1 MEGDLSL
8 LSIPDLLQMICLG
21 GYSRDIHLFEGQTQ
35 IGVIAIRN
43 GRVDRCFGY
52 GTWGEAA
59 FFKLVNMRRGR
70 YKVNEAQDMSASD
83 ATLTAYS
90 WQELLMEAARQQ
102 DEALRAAQVAEASSG
117 RVIPFPTPHA
127 AGATTL
133 DASGATGAAMLRDSS
148 SGSSLDFDF
157 SPMFDSGLSSIPGG
171 TPGSGVFPISGL
183 SSTSPSSPAPA
194 PLSPSPVAPPLAN
207 VPASPVSASPAA
219 TPRAKSDTGRHTLP
233 IPPATPRAKSDTGR
247 HTLPI
252 PETPRAHSDT
262 GRHSPFTA
270 APRAKTD
277 TGPLHPRAKT
287 DTGQNVPVA
296 VATLIGSA
304 PAAAPPPAAP
314 PPPVASA
321 PPAVEPPVTAAPTAA
336 PAPPVASA
344 PPAPADVASSGGAD
358 SAAEDVMHLL
368 QEATACYLR
377 RDLARAEALLQKC
390 LELRPG
396 DKRAL
401 QNLDRIRRKKPQ

>member
-35 IGVIAIRN
+35 LGVIAIRN

-52 GTWGEAA
+52 GAWGEAA
-59 FFKLVNMRRGR
+59 FFKLVNLRRGR
-70 YKVNEAQDMSASD
+70 YKVNDAQDMSASD

-102 DEALRAAQVAEASSG
+102 DEAARAVQVAGAMSG

-127 AGATTL
+127 GGGSGAASSS
-133 DASGATGAAMLRDSS
+133 DGSGASGASLFSS
-148 SGSSLDFDF
+148 AELNFDF
-157 SPMFDSGLSSIPGG
+157 SPDTL
-171 TPGSGVFPISGL
+171 
-183 SSTSPSSPAPA
+183 PS
-194 PLSPSPVAPPLAN
+194 APPL
-207 VPASPVSASPAA
+207 
-219 TPRAKSDTGRHTLP
+219 RAKSDTGRQSSIGLASLP
-233 IPPATPRAKSDTGR
+233 TAP
-247 HTLPI
+247 
-252 PETPRAHSDT
+252 
-262 GRHSPFTA
+262 A
-270 APRAKTD
+270 APLSAEPA
-277 TGPLHPRAKT
+277 PLA
-287 DTGQNVPVA
+287 
-296 VATLIGSA
+296 A
-304 PAAAPPPAAP
+304 PLPTTPPPLSAAPPPTTP
-314 PPPVASA
+314 PPIAAS
-321 PPAVEPPVTAAPTAA
+321 
-336 PAPPVASA
+336 S
-344 PPAPADVASSGGAD
+344 PAPASTDSTAD
-358 SAAEDVMHLL
+358 DVMNLL